1 MLNGYKNSTILAQ
14 EFYNDKL
21 KLQKRIDFWNE
32 YGTNPTS
39 YGERLESLIRD
50 SYENMLDIGCG
61 NAQYSS
67 RWLKYLKKSATFMDI
82 SQDLL
87 NVASK
92 NILEF
97 NKNNVK
103 INIKKENF
111 LDENFGSEK
120 YDLVIAMHVL
130 QHIDNISCA
139 LEKIN
144 MLSEPNGTIFI
155 TTYDNTLDDWLN
167 TTHYQLLTDLKFPLR
182 MLNKD
187 QYLSFSGE
195 NAIQET
201 RKVFKN
207 IEEIKFHNDAIVT
220 DCKKL
225 LEYYESSMMF
235 RMSEGRR
242 SKDVSNQQWYKLK
255 QQMYT
260 KIKDEMNRNGY
271 ILVKGRV
278 QILKIKK

>member
-39 YGERLESLIRD
+39 YGERLESLISD

-103 INIKKENF
+103 I
-111 LDENFGSEK
+111 
-120 YDLVIAMHVL
+120 
-130 QHIDNISCA
+130 
-139 LEKIN
+139 
-144 MLSEPNGTIFI
+144 T
-155 TTYDNTLDDWLN
+155 
-167 TTHYQLLTDLKFPLR
+167 
-182 MLNKD
+182 
-187 QYLSFSGE
+187 
-195 NAIQET
+195 
-201 RKVFKN
+201 
-207 IEEIKFHNDAIVT
+207 
-220 DCKKL
+220 
-225 LEYYESSMMF
+225 
-235 RMSEGRR
+235 
-242 SKDVSNQQWYKLK
+242 
-255 QQMYT
+255 
-260 KIKDEMNRNGY
+260 
-271 ILVKGRV
+271 
-278 QILKIKK
+278 

>member
-1 MLNGYKNSTILAQ
+1 
-14 EFYNDKL
+14 
-21 KLQKRIDFWNE
+21 
-32 YGTNPTS
+32 
-39 YGERLESLIRD
+39 
-50 SYENMLDIGCG
+50 
-61 NAQYSS
+61 
-67 RWLKYLKKSATFMDI
+67 
-82 SQDLL
+82 
-87 NVASK
+87 
-92 NILEF
+92 
-97 NKNNVK
+97 
-103 INIKKENF
+103 
-111 LDENFGSEK
+111 
-120 YDLVIAMHVL
+120 
-130 QHIDNISCA
+130 
-139 LEKIN
+139 

-255 QQMYT
+255 QQTYT
-260 KIKDEMNRNGY
+260 KIKDEMSRNGY